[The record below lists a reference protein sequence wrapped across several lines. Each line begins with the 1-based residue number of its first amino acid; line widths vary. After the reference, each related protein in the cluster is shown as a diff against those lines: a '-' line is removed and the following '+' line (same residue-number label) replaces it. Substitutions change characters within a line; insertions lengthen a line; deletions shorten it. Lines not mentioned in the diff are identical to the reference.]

1 MSFPLTLWF
10 LITID
15 HPALLFGN
23 LFWHC
28 LGRRMLFCAEGKT
41 LCRIKEMWGQH
52 TAGHE
57 RHWQSPTADR
67 CRHDHDI
74 NYDSCLEG
82 GLLWN

>member
-1 MSFPLTLWF
+1 
-10 LITID
+10 
-15 HPALLFGN
+15 
-23 LFWHC
+23 
-28 LGRRMLFCAEGKT
+28 MLFCGEGKT